1 MYAFLLILCI
11 YYIDSLYSYLSPG
24 SNDLGYSIIPIRS
37 GRKVSLMILYPWHL
51 AQYVKHSRHSLIK
64 WINIWG
70 CKTGWNAIVPNCP
83 FKQKMNVYPLY
94 FLPIWILQP
103 GISAAFLPEAILLS
117 NLSFEGR
124 FYSDLMLVLK
134 AFKI

>member
-11 YYIDSLYSYLSPG
+11 YYMDSLYSHLSPW

-64 WINIWG
+64 WINYLG
-70 CKTGWNAIVPNCP
+70 LQNGLECNCS
-83 FKQKMNVYPLY
+83 Q
-94 FLPIWILQP
+94 LPIQTKD
-103 GISAAFLPEAILLS
+103 EC
-117 NLSFEGR
+117 LSFILSPYWNPPTWNQCCISSWSYTSHQLKFWR
-124 FYSDLMLVLK
+124 QVLLRPYVDLK
-134 AFKI
+134 SF